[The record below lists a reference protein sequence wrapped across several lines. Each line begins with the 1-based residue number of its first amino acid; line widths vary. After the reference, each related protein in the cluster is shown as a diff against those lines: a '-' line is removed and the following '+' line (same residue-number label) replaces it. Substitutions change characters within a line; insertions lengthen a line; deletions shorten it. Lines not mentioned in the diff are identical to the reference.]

1 MIDVHSYATTNV
13 TTSAY
18 VTLDASSPQSTSNL
32 LIVDTSTQLM
42 KLAVGAAGA
51 EVDLCTFQ
59 GNGNPVLVPTF
70 VTAGVRLS
78 LKAISAS
85 ATAGYCTVSYL

>member
-1 MIDVHSYATTNV
+1 MIDVHSYSTGNV

-18 VTLDASSPQSTSNL
+18 VTVDASIPVSTGNL

-42 KLAVGAAGA
+42 KLAVGAAGS
-51 EVDLCTFQ
+51 EVDICAFQ
-59 GNGNPVLVPTF
+59 GNGSPVVVPTF
-70 VTAGVRLS
+70 IQTGVRLS

-85 ATAGYCTVSYL
+85 ATAGFCTVSYL